1 MKKLIALILALAL
14 IASLGV
20 TAFAAESAERNG
32 GNMPADRA
40 MVTCTLW
47 IMAGQPVVNYA
58 PGFEDLDTED
68 LYMDAVRWAASEG
81 IVKGYDA
88 RTFGPK
94 DPITREQMAVMIY
107 RYARKFGLG
116 FTGAWYFPLNNPDA
130 ADVSPWADEA
140 THWMLMNAAPDAVE
154 GPLLPKAVVTRKEL
168 GKVIS
173 GYICGVG
180 AETVAYQTI
189 RLGTAPYTVRIP
201 NGFTAGALTEAG
213 QVGCWRSNLSG
224 MEFDVYQLAKAGGD
238 YAAAEAAAAGATA
251 EASEENGIPTF
262 QFHSADRKTLT
273 VLVDAGAEYLKL
285 VFRNLEENSN
295 FEAHSTLNTLEK
307 AAGTVGIL
315 MPGNSMERFYIDGSR
330 LQEQF
335 TAAGYEVKLQYTDVA
350 GGDQNEDILA
360 MLAQGV
366 DLLCICAVD
375 CDGLSP
381 AMTEAK
387 AKGVPVVAYDRLING
402 TDAVSAYVS
411 YDNYAVGAL
420 QGAYVRDALDLDNA
434 AGPFRIEFVAG
445 SPVDNNAPYV
455 FNGAYDVLKPYIDA
469 GKLIVP
475 SGETTFE
482 QAAVMQWESALSRSR
497 FERILAAYYADG
509 TQLDAVVCNS
519 DSLAQGVGAALAA
532 GYTVGN
538 RPVIT
543 GQDAATD
550 NLRAIADGKQS
561 MTVYKDLADEAA
573 VAFAVCEAVLE
584 GKTLDAALA
593 DTLPAK
599 AVYDAESYHNGVMA
613 VPSYLLTPST
623 ITAEN
628 VAQYRGDAA
637 DLTEMIL
644 GTWMSAEKDG
654 QPVLTNEK
662 GVFAFVSDT
671 KAYSSISKY
680 GQSARRALW
689 KDLAEMDVVI
699 DGSKV
704 TLTDRSG
711 EDHATVFEFV
721 ITAISDTEFTA
732 NRKLIRLED
741 GVVTRTSEAFYRYVK
756 VSADYSAAILG
767 TWEGRCTSAGSVF
780 DDGKEHRWSYNAD
793 GSYVYLIKDGDSW
806 VPSDNTLNEYFVA
819 GNLLCTRWVDNGVE
833 NREWWEITIDGG
845 AMTWTALRQND
856 DGTTFTAT
864 FEMTKVA

>member
-20 TAFAAESAERNG
+20 TAWAAETAEPTG
-32 GNMPADRA
+32 GSMPADRA
-40 MVTCTLW
+40 LAATVLW
-47 IMAGQPVVNYA
+47 VMAGQPVVNFA
-58 PGFEDLDTED
+58 PGFEDLNTEAR
-68 LYMDAVRWAASEG
+68 YMNAVRWAASEG
-81 IVKGYDA
+81 IIKGYDA
-88 RTFGPK
+88 KTFGPT
-94 DPITREQMAVMIY
+94 DPVTREQFSVMLY
-107 RYARKFGLG
+107 RYAQKNGLG
-116 FTGAWYFPLNNPDA
+116 FTGAWYFPLTA
-130 ADVSPWADEA
+130 ADAGDVSDWADEA
-140 THWMLMNAAPDAVE
+140 MHWVVMSGEPEASGEL
-154 GPLLPKAVVTRKEL
+154 LLPKAVVTRKDL
-168 GKVIS
+168 GKMIAS
-173 GYICGVG
+173 FITG
-180 AETVAYQTI
+180 AGADVVAFRTVA
-189 RLGTAPYTVRIP
+189 LGTTPYTVRIP
-201 NGFTAGALTEAG
+201 EAFIAGELTEEG
-213 QVGCWRSNLSG
+213 QVACWHSG
-224 MEFDVYQLAKAGGD
+224 ISDLELDVYQLSKTGED
-238 YAAAEAAAAGATA
+238 YAAAEAAAAGAAA

-273 VLVDAGAEYLKL
+273 VLVDAGADYLKL

-756 VSADYSAAILG
+756 VSADYSAAIVG

-793 GSYVYLIKDGDSW
+793 GSYVYLIKDGDAW

-845 AMTWTALRQND
+845 AMHWTALRQND